1 VLWAAGR
8 CEDDDDGSK
17 QLKSHHRRSLI
28 PPYMY
33 SGMDAMAVV
42 GALRDVQDLA
52 QVGGGGLQLFY
63 KGKGP
68 P

>member
-1 VLWAAGR
+1 
-8 CEDDDDGSK
+8 
-17 QLKSHHRRSLI
+17 
-28 PPYMY
+28 MY
-33 SGMDAMAVV
+33 NGMDAMAVV
-42 GALRDVQDLA
+42 GVLRDVQDLA